1 MDFKLTEEQADLKE
15 ILHKYAKDVLA
26 PRAVEID
33 ENNRFP
39 KETIKELAE
48 QDLMGIAYPEEFG
61 GAGADSICEAIAV
74 EEIAYGCAAT
84 ASILTGHYLGYDA
97 LFLAGN
103 EEQKEKYLKPACSGK
118 KLAGFCLTEPNSGSD
133 AASSSTTATLDGDYY
148 VLNGTKHFITNAADA
163 DFLVAF
169 AMTDK
174 SKRTHGMTAFLIEKG
189 MEGFKIGAGDDKMGI
204 RGARTWEVIFDH
216 CRVPVKNVIGEVNHG
231 FKLAM
236 QVIDRGRAGIA
247 AMSVGVAQAALDM
260 AVSYAK
266 ERIVFGSSLSKFQGI
281 QWMLAEMEADVQAA
295 RYLTYYAASLKD
307 SGRRFSKEAAC
318 AKLFAS
324 EAAHR
329 VVDKALQIH
338 GGYGYMKEYPI
349 ERLYRDQRILQIFE
363 GTSQIQKIV
372 IAGNLLKE

>member
-1 MDFKLTEEQADLKE
+1 MDFQLTEDQMDLRE
-15 ILHKYAKDVLA
+15 ILHKYAKEVLA

-33 ENNRFP
+33 AENRFP
-39 KETIKELAE
+39 TETIKELAE
-48 QDLMGIAYPEEFG
+48 QDLMGIAYPEEYG
-61 GAGADSICEAIAV
+61 GAGADSVTEAIAV

-97 LFLAGN
+97 LFLAGT
-103 EEQKEKYLKPACSGK
+103 EEQKEKYLKPACSGE

-133 AASSSTTATLDGDYY
+133 AASSSTTAVLDGDCY

-174 SKRTHGMTAFLIEKG
+174 AKRSHGMTAFLIEKG
-189 MEGFKIGAGDDKMGI
+189 MEGFTIGAGDDKMGI

-216 CRVPVKNVIGEVNHG
+216 CRVPAANVIGEVNHG

-260 AVSYAK
+260 AKDYAK
-266 ERIVFGSSLSKFQGI
+266 ERIVFGNKLSTYQGI
-281 QWMLAEMEADVQAA
+281 QWMLAEMDADVQAA
-295 RYLTYYAASLKD
+295 RYSTYYAASLKD
-307 SGRRFSKEAAC
+307 SGKRFSRESAC

-329 VVDKALQIH
+329 VVNKALQIH

-349 ERLYRDQRILQIFE
+349 ERLYRDQRILEIFE

-372 IAGNLLKE
+372 IAGNMLKD

>member
-1 MDFKLTEEQADLKE
+1 MNFELTEEQKDLKE
-15 ILHKYAKDVLA
+15 ILHKYATEVLA

-33 ENNRFP
+33 KNNRFP

-48 QDLMGIAYPEEFG
+48 QDLMGIAYPEEYG
-61 GAGADSICEAIAV
+61 GAGADSVTEAIAV
-74 EEIAYGCAAT
+74 EEIAYGCGAT
-84 ASILTGHYLGYDA
+84 ASILTGHYLGFDA
-97 LFLAGN
+97 LYLAGTP
-103 EEQKEKYLKPACSGK
+103 EQKEEYLKPACLGE
-118 KLAGFCLTEPNSGSD
+118 KLAGFALTEPGSGSD
-133 AASSSTTATLDGDYY
+133 AGASSTTAVEDGDSY

-163 DFLVAF
+163 DFLIAF

-174 SKRTHGMTAFLIEKG
+174 PKKTHGMTAFIVPKG
-189 MEGFKIGAGDDKMGI
+189 TPGCSIGAGDDKMGI
-204 RGARTWEVIFDH
+204 RGGRTWEVIFDH
-216 CRVPVKNVIGEVNHG
+216 CRIPKKNIVGELNHG

-236 QVIDRGRAGIA
+236 QVIDRGRTGIA
-247 AMSVGVAQAALDM
+247 AMSVGIAQAALDM

-266 ERIVFGSSLSKFQGI
+266 ERIVFGERLADFQGLR
-281 QWMLAEMEADVQAA
+281 WMLAEMEADVEAA
-295 RYLTYYAASLKD
+295 RYLTYYASSLKD
-307 SGRRFSKEAAC
+307 KHIRFSKEASC

-349 ERLYRDQRILQIFE
+349 ERLYRDQRITEIFE

-372 IAGNLLKE
+372 IAGQLLK

>member
-1 MDFKLTEEQADLKE
+1 MDFKLTEEQQDLRDV
-15 ILHKYAKDVLA
+15 LHKYAVDVLA

-33 ENNRFP
+33 KENRFP
-39 KETIKELAE
+39 KETIKELAD
-48 QDLMGIAYPEEFG
+48 QDLMGIAYPEEYG

-74 EEIAYGCAAT
+74 EQVAYGCGAT
-84 ASILTGHYLGYDA
+84 ASILTGHYLGFDA
-97 LFLAGN
+97 LYLAGT
-103 EEQKEKYLKPACSGK
+103 EEQKKTYLTAACSGK
-118 KLAGFCLTEPNSGSD
+118 MLAGFCLTEPNSGSD
-133 AASSSTTATLDGDYY
+133 AGSSSTTAVKDGDDYI
-148 VLNGTKHFITNAADA
+148 LNGTKHFISNAADA
-163 DFLVAF
+163 DFLIAF

-174 SKRTHGMTAFLIEKG
+174 PKTTHGMTAFLVTPDLP
-189 MEGFKIGAGDDKMGI
+189 GFKIGAGDDKMGI

-216 CRVPVKNVIGEVNHG
+216 CRVPAKNVVGEINHG

-236 QVIDRGRAGIA
+236 QVIDRGRTGIA
-247 AMSVGVAQAALDM
+247 AMSVGIAQAALDM

-266 ERIVFGSSLSKFQGI
+266 QRVVFGSPLSEFQGI
-281 QWMLAEMEADVQAA
+281 RWMLAEMEADVQAA
-295 RYLTYYAASLKD
+295 RYLTYYASSLKD

-349 ERLYRDQRILQIFE
+349 ERLYRDQRILEIFE

-372 IAGNLLKE
+372 ISGQLLK